1 MTGKDL
7 VKMIQDLK
15 LEDWEVD
22 FEMNNVISLNNP
34 DHIWGEAK
42 IGAIHSIDISPY
54 GSRFYVFK
62 GIHEDGDA
70 IYDWVTIEEVQNEQ
84 RKTGDSAIVCGGS
97 E

>member
-15 LEDWEVD
+15 LEDWELD
-22 FEMNNVISLNNP
+22 FEMNDVISLNNP

-54 GSRFYVFK
+54 GSRYYIFRE
-62 GIHEDGDA
+62 INEDGDA
-70 IYDWVTIEEVQNEQ
+70 IYDWAKIEEVRNE
-84 RKTGDSAIVCGGS
+84 
-97 E
+97 